1 MGNIINPARLDRV
14 LIVMQLQTLFRKVPV
29 FRTLIFYLI
38 FIVKIEV
45 IGAYSLLNRGIDD
58 TKVLFL
64 FNIASKI

>member
-1 MGNIINPARLDRV
+1 
-14 LIVMQLQTLFRKVPV
+14 MQLQTLFRKVPV

-45 IGAYSLLNRGIDD
+45 IGTYYLLNRGIDD

-64 FNIASKI
+64 FNIANKL